1 MQSNDHGPP
10 AATMTGSAAST
21 AIPATAMNAV
31 PGMAM
36 LSGEAAAN
44 DAPAPKNRLEAMLA
58 ARGGAL
64 STILYR
70 AVILAEVGPN
80 VNRQDISTYYTRW
93 VKRAGQAAAASAA
106 ESVGPGGYGAMAIA
120 PGGGI
125 SSAPVLTGML
135 LLMPTYALMVLEGPR
150 VEIYACL
157 RDMARQP
164 PAPAA
169 PPAGA
174 SDAAG
179 ADGPDAPIA
188 SPGSTS
194 PAPPPPPLPSD
205 PLDPDASDTPG
216 IAPPVYL
223 THARV
228 LVMQDDLPARAF
240 PYWLSRVVA
249 ATGRDAVLPP
259 PPAGTPARPLETVR
273 AVTAVT
279 SAAVQF
285 GRVLAAAPKNDVK
298 GLLDAQF
305 ATTGAGTAAGKPV
318 AGLPPGAGVVA
329 DLFTAG
335 WPVREWLNMW
345 DGAVPYAAARA
356 ADDAWPMPTWSYVPA
371 IRALTA
377 AMEGKEGGSG
387 GGGRAGGPGEMIGGA
402 GGGVVGGA
410 GSQSNL
416 PVGAVGAAAV

>member
-1 MQSNDHGPP
+1 MAGTV
-10 AATMTGSAAST
+10 ATT
-21 AIPATAMNAV
+21 AIPATAMSPV
-31 PGMAM
+31 PGMAI
-36 LSGEAAAN
+36 LSGDAAAN

-64 STILYR
+64 SMILYR

-80 VNRQDISTYYTRW
+80 VNRQDVSTYYTRW

-106 ESVGPGGYGAMAIA
+106 ESVGPSPGYGAMAPA
-120 PGGGI
+120 AGGGS

-150 VEIYACL
+150 AEIYACL

-164 PAPAA
+164 PAPTA

-179 ADGPDAPIA
+179 ADGPGAAIA

-194 PAPPPPPLPSD
+194 PAPPPPPPLPTD
-205 PLDPDASDTPG
+205 PLDPDASDSPG
-216 IAPPVYL
+216 TAPPVYL
-223 THARV
+223 THVRV
-228 LVMQDDLPARAF
+228 LVMQDDLPTRAF

-259 PPAGTPARPLETVR
+259 PPTGTPARPLETVR

-305 ATTGAGTAAGKPV
+305 ATTGTAGKPV
-318 AGLPPGAGVVA
+318 AGLPPGPGVVA
-329 DLFTAG
+329 DLLTAG

-345 DGAVPYAAARA
+345 DGVVPYAAARA
-356 ADDAWPMPTWSYVPA
+356 ADDAWPMPTW
-371 IRALTA
+371 TA
-377 AMEGKEGGSG
+377 
-387 GGGRAGGPGEMIGGA
+387 
-402 GGGVVGGA
+402 V
-410 GSQSNL
+410 
-416 PVGAVGAAAV
+416 